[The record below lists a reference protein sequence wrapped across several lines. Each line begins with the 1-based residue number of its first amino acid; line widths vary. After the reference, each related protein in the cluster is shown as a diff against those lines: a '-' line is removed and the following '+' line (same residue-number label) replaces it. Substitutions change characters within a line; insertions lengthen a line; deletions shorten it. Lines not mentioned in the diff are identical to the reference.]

1 MLFIVPS
8 GQYSLFI
15 EHRADAVGNKL
26 NHTQSIIEKREKINL
41 QHISKIWKLHKNLIV
56 NDFDKPYVAMVFAS

>member
-1 MLFIVPS
+1 MLFIVSS

-15 EHRADAVGNKL
+15 QHRAGAIGNKL
-26 NHTQSIIEKREKINL
+26 NHIQSTIEKREKINL

-56 NDFDKPYVAMVFAS
+56 NDFDKPYVVVVFAS